1 MNKQIIRGL
10 LAVGA
15 LVGAVS
21 AQAAVTEATT
31 AIATA
36 QTDALT
42 VAGALLGLSIA
53 VWGANYIRRKFF
65 GR

>member
-1 MNKQIIRGL
+1 MKLKLIVATVAT
-10 LAVGA
+10 LAAGMA
-15 LVGAVS
+15 S
-21 AQAAVTEATT
+21 AAVATDAAA

-42 VAGALLGLSIA
+42 VAGALTGLAIA

>member
-1 MNKQIIRGL
+1 MKLKLIVATVAT
-10 LAVGA
+10 LAAGMA
-15 LVGAVS
+15 S
-21 AQAAVTEATT
+21 AAGVATDAAA

-42 VAGALLGLSIA
+42 VAGALTGLSIA

>member
-1 MNKQIIRGL
+1 MATVAT
-10 LAVGA
+10 LAAGMA
-15 LVGAVS
+15 S
-21 AQAAVTEATT
+21 AATDAAA

-42 VAGALLGLSIA
+42 VAGALTGLSIA